1 MRIFPTF
8 LFAILF
14 STCIAQGKSWSKIQ
28 LLQDADSFFFSLEH
42 AHPDLTLYCGRTQY
56 ESAKMQMYHSLRDSM
71 NTAEFAKAIAKVLKT
86 LRDSHSQV
94 SYSFLWNHHLENRGC
109 VLPIRK
115 RGHWVSKGN
124 LAQLLP
130 GDSLIAINGVSIDQI
145 DEWAKD
151 FALIEGDAIASEI
164 RMTDMLFSLT
174 TALFVIQKNPSIE
187 ISFARKCNEQDSII
201 TRSCATLNKRQWNK
215 HLKKSSSNE
224 PPAVKFQP
232 KGPKTG
238 LLRVTTFAPKKFL
251 HFHNTIRRSFKKIQ
265 RHHLD
270 TLIIDLRGNA
280 GGLSTEVEYLYSFID
295 PKGYNTPANI
305 VGRRSKI
312 SDQKYQFLNHRWV
325 QWWVEHALK
334 NQEDIYNYVQLR
346 KQPMYAIDTVYF
358 KNPMTQRKWVFN
370 RTVILW
376 ADALTASAGVDF
388 THHFH
393 ETSRGEHWGESVMG
407 PMTGTFGN
415 TFPYNLPNT
424 HLTVNISTIRY
435 NYNNS
440 FTYSSEPI
448 QPHVKV
454 EWKRS
459 NFTQQDDP
467 YWIYFKKK
475 SKLRTP

>member
-1 MRIFPTF
+1 MRIFIILL
-8 LFAILF
+8 LFTL
-14 STCIAQGKSWSKIQ
+14 SLTCQSQGKNWSKTQLIQ
-28 LLQDADSFFFSLEH
+28 DIDSFFFALEH
-42 AHPDLTLYCGRTQY
+42 SHPDLTLYCSLADYHT
-56 ESAKMQMYHSLRDSM
+56 AKEQLYHSITDSM
-71 NTAEFAKAIAKVLKT
+71 STGKFALAIGKLFKT
-86 LRDSHSQV
+86 IKDSHSQV
-94 SYSFLWNHHLENRGC
+94 SYSFLWNHHLDNGGC

-115 RGHWVSKGN
+115 RGHWVSKGD
-124 LAQLLP
+124 LANLLP

-151 FALIEGDAIASEI
+151 FALIEGDAVTSEI

-174 TALFVIQKNPSIE
+174 TALFVIQNNPSVE

-201 TRSCATLNKRQWNK
+201 INSCSTLNKKQWQK
-215 HLKKSSSNE
+215 HVKKSPSNE

-238 LLRVTTFAPKKFL
+238 LLRVTTFAPKRFL
-251 HFHNTIRRSFKKIQ
+251 HFHRTIRRSFKKMHQ
-265 RHHLD
+265 LQLD

-295 PKGYNTPANI
+295 RKGYNTPANI

-312 SDQKYQFLNHRWV
+312 SDQKYQFLNHPWV

-346 KQPMYAIDTVYF
+346 KQPLYAIDTVYF
-358 KNPMTQRKWVFN
+358 KNPMMQKKWVFN
-370 RTVILW
+370 KTVILW

-415 TFPYNLPNT
+415 TFPYDLPNT

-440 FTYSSEPI
+440 FTYSSAPI

-459 NFTQQDDP
+459 NFTQQEDP